1 MTTFADSNQVILYT
15 LLSETLVAFGAVVY
29 LQRVARAVLVTQ
41 PALMAVQGEPG
52 VTFGFP
58 GGGLHVGFITGAV
71 HRVLCWAGIPAL
83 PNLTGVYHI
92 RSGLTT
98 SRRAASRPTMSS
110 LAMPYRDLAYLAL
123 QLVAAVRRCIPAL
136 PYRTRPNHAL
146 SRPASPSLARPR
158 HSSSS
163 LAMTNQTTP
172 YQALPSPTVPHRAVP
187 SLTRL
192 YRTRPR
198 RAMPGPVRPCNWS
211 PLCGGVSLPC
221 RTSPSLARPRRAGP
235 CPAIP
240 DPAWPYQAAPCP
252 VLPRRTAPCPEK
264 EINLPACLV
273 ALAEGCGPGDRR
285 AGQHLRPYRPGA
297 SPGAHE
303 KRPRHPSAHPSY
315 HTPP

>member
-1 MTTFADSNQVILYT
+1 MATLTDGYQVILYT

-41 PALMAVQGEPG
+41 PALVAVQGEPG
-52 VTFGFP
+52 FALGFP
-58 GGGLHVGFITGAV
+58 LRRTHVGFIAGAV

-92 RSGLTT
+92 RSRLTT

-172 YQALPSPTVPHRAVP
+172 
-187 SLTRL
+187 
-192 YRTRPR
+192 
-198 RAMPGPVRPCNWS
+198 CNWS
-211 PLCGGVSLPC
+211 LLCSGV
-221 RTSPSLARPRRAGP
+221 P
-235 CPAIP
+235 CPA
-240 DPAWPYQAAPCP
+240 WP
-252 VLPRRTAPCPEK
+252 VLTAPRRTAPYPVGANHALPNRVLPCPEK

-285 AGQHLRPYRPGA
+285 AGQYLRPYRPGA

-303 KRPRHPSAHPSY
+303 KRPRHPSAHPLY
-315 HTPP
+315 HTRS